1 MAKKTKKKIEWFTYT
16 TEDGAEIT
24 LKKPKSVIN
33 VGFVRKNRNV
43 SDQERMWRLLEL
55 CADEENLDLI
65 DEIPEDEME
74 EFVAAWTSDEEAP
87 AGES

>member
-16 TEDGAEIT
+16 PEDGTEIT

-74 EFVAAWTSDEEAP
+74 EFVTAWTSDEEAP